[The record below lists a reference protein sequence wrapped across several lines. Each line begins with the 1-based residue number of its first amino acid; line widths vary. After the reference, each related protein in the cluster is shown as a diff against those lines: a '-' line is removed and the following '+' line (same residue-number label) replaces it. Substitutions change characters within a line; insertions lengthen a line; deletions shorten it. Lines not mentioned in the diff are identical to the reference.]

1 MQVNEQIRIVVIKP
15 EGYTHYLALYEL
27 AETIIYGLHE
37 INVECDVGV
46 NELHPTRLNII
57 IGAHLLNREALDKIS
72 AKSIIYNTEQMGA
85 PCFKGDSAYLAL
97 LRKCQVWD
105 YSVGNVEKLK
115 EKGVDAIKFVP
126 IGYVEQLTRIP
137 EVAEDIDVLFYG
149 SMNERRSRVLNELM
163 ARGFKVKSVFNVY
176 GKERDEYIARSKI
189 VLNVHFYEDQVFE
202 IVRVS
207 YLLANKKTVV
217 AECDELTSIEP
228 DIKKSVA
235 AASYNKLVETCARL
249 LSDEAERKKIAN
261 DGFEIFAARRESS
274 FLARALDL
282 AGK

>member
-1 MQVNEQIRIVVIKP
+1 MQVNEQIRIVIIKP

-37 INVECDVGV
+37 INVECDVGI
-46 NELHPTRLNII
+46 NELHATKINII
-57 IGAHLLNREALDKIS
+57 IGAHLLNHDALDKLP
-72 AKSIIYNTEQMGA
+72 ANSIIYNTEQMSA
-85 PCFKGDSAYLAL
+85 PCFRAESAYLAM
-97 LRKCQVWD
+97 LRKYQVWD
-105 YSVGNVEKLK
+105 YSVGNVKKLL
-115 EKGVDAIKFVP
+115 EKGVNAIKFVP

-137 EVAEDIDVLFYG
+137 AVTEDIDVLFYG
-149 SMNERRSRVLNELM
+149 SMNERRSRVLNDLM

-207 YLLANKKTVV
+207 YLLANKKAVV

-228 DIKKSVA
+228 DIKRSVA
-235 AASYNKLVETCARL
+235 AAAYDKLVDTCARL
-249 LSDEAERKKIAN
+249 LADEAERKKIAN

-274 FLARALDL
+274 YLARALDL
-282 AGK
+282 ANK